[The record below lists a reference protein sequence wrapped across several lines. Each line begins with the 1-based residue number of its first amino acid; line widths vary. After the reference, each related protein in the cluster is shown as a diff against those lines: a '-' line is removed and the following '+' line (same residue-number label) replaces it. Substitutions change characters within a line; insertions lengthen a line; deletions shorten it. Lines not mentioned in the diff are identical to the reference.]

1 MDTRADNC
9 RGYRSVKVCR
19 DRGVIAGA
27 PPTRFACGRD
37 KQVSRS
43 SKCPSEILYAKT
55 PPNNFFANL
64 GDTFAL
70 KNPIKP
76 S

>member
-1 MDTRADNC
+1 MSQIEIIVD
-9 RGYRSVKVCR
+9 SIKELI
-19 DRGVIAGA
+19 IAGA

-55 PPNNFFANL
+55 LPNNSFANL
-64 GDTFAL
+64 GVKTL
-70 KNPIKP
+70 
-76 S
+76 